1 MSRVFSV
8 AVEGSSRIF
17 RLPKRAI
24 FDNEDSKA
32 TRFAEIDARAFL
44 KAQHGNRT
52 RRVSN
57 RPQYSGKQ
65 WFWTQSNA
73 KHSACGGPPTLFHT
87 FGCWRPALT
96 GMFLVWGTN
105 YTWLR
110 SRPNHTPLYFFT
122 FKILL
127 GHFFTFK
134 ILLGRPVAPQTNRR
148 HLHDFFPTSDRL
160 STIYVCRLGCCAVES
175 TSSGRWEPGGS
186 SQVATNRR
194 CQNSDVDGLG
204 LRHLSVH
211 ISTSSRCPWKT
222 QVITVPRCV
231 LPMPRIACSF
241 GYGEDAGGLPNSAQ
255 LQCNRRFLNCVS
267 LRAGRVHHC
276 SPRGTGFARCLA
288 SQPGAC
294 RHVCRHVCTDMQLL
308 RVVGRLSVR

>member
-87 FGCWRPALT
+87 FGCWRPDLT

-110 SRPNHTPLYFFT
+110 SRPVHTPLYFFT

-127 GHFFTFK
+127 IGTSKKALFCIFCELMWDTAAVCDHQRDMAIHFDLQVSARNELWFVVEICEANLQPLQNFVPQRK
-134 ILLGRPVAPQTNRR
+134 LLSKYSESWTAPPS
-148 HLHDFFPTSDRL
+148 HGARL
-160 STIYVCRLGCCAVES
+160 LAPMLRTA
-175 TSSGRWEPGGS
+175 SSGVLCKEPTMLSDLDQWRQWQS
-186 SQVATNRR
+186 S
-194 CQNSDVDGLG
+194 C
-204 LRHLSVH
+204 
-211 ISTSSRCPWKT
+211 
-222 QVITVPRCV
+222 
-231 LPMPRIACSF
+231 
-241 GYGEDAGGLPNSAQ
+241 
-255 LQCNRRFLNCVS
+255 
-267 LRAGRVHHC
+267 
-276 SPRGTGFARCLA
+276 
-288 SQPGAC
+288 
-294 RHVCRHVCTDMQLL
+294 
-308 RVVGRLSVR
+308 